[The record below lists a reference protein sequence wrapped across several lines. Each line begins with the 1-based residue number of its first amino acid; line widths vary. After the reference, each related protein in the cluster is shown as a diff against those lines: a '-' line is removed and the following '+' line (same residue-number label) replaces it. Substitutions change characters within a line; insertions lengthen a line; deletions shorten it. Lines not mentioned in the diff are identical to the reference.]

1 MATDTTT
8 VTSPRDV
15 PPGKAPAGRRPALRR
30 DGRSAGVFL
39 APGLAGLALFT
50 LFPTAMALGISLFDW
65 PVFGERSFLGLD
77 NYSHLLHDPV
87 FRRVVLNTALFVVLY
102 VPLNVVVSLGLAVWL
117 GPKIKGRQAFRVLF
131 FIPVMTPM
139 VANVMVWR
147 LLFQPD
153 GLIDSGLQTWFG
165 VHAPNFL
172 GSSSWAMPAIVAMSI
187 WQGFG
192 YNFLVFS
199 AALDQVPQSQLESA
213 QIDGAGAL
221 HRFRYVVWPM
231 ITPSIFFATTMTLIT
246 SFQVFAQPFILTQG
260 GPGVS
265 TQTIV
270 MYVYNQGWQFLNM
283 GLAAAAGWVLFVII
297 MGLSAIQFIGQK
309 RWVHHDV

>member
-1 MATDTTT
+1 MAANTTT
-8 VTSPRDV
+8 VAPPERV
-15 PPGKAPAGRRPALRR
+15 PPGSAPAGRRSALRR
-30 DGRSAGVFL
+30 DGRYAGIFL
-39 APGLAGLALFT
+39 GPSLAGLALFT
-50 LFPTAMALGISLFDW
+50 LVPTAMALGISLFDW
-65 PVFGERSFLGLD
+65 PVFGERKFLGGG
-77 NYSHLLHDPV
+77 NYSQLLNDPV

-102 VPLNVVVSLGLAVWL
+102 VPLNVVISLGLAVWI

-147 LLFQPD
+147 LLFQPG
-153 GLIDSGLQTWFG
+153 GLLDTGLDNWFG
-165 VHAPNFL
+165 IDAPNFL
-172 GSSSWAMPAIVAMSI
+172 GSSNWAMPAIVAMSV

-213 QIDGAGAL
+213 EIDGAGAFQ
-221 HRFRYVVWPM
+221 RFRYITWPM
-231 ITPSIFFATTMTLIT
+231 ITPSLFFATTMTLIT

-283 GLAAAAGWVLFVII
+283 GLASAAAWVLFVII
-297 MGLSAIQFIGQK
+297 MGITAIQFVGQK
-309 RWVHHDV
+309 RWVHYDA

>member
-1 MATDTTT
+1 MVTLNDTVAPTET
-8 VTSPRDV
+8 VRS
-15 PPGKAPAGRRPALRR
+15 GRRPALRR
-30 DGRSAGVFL
+30 DGRYASVFL
-39 APGLAGLALFT
+39 APSLAGLALFT
-50 LFPTAMALGISLFDW
+50 LFPTAMALAISLFDW
-65 PVFGERSFLGLD
+65 PVFGERQFLGFG
-77 NYSHLLHDPV
+77 NYTHLFGDPV
-87 FRRVVLNTALFVVLY
+87 FRRVVFNTALFVVLY
-102 VPLNVVVSLGLAVWL
+102 VPLNVVLSLGLATWL

-147 LLFQPD
+147 LLFQPG
-153 GLIDSGLQTWFG
+153 GLLDAGLNSWFG
-165 VHAPNFL
+165 IDAPNFL

-213 QIDGAGAL
+213 QIDGAGPL
-221 HRFRYVVWPM
+221 QRFRYVTWPM

-260 GPGVS
+260 GPGVA

-270 MYVYNQGWQFLNM
+270 MYVYNQGWQFLTM
-283 GLAAAAGWVLFVII
+283 GLASAAGWVLFVII
-297 MGLSAIQFIGQK
+297 MGITAIQFLGQK
-309 RWVHHDV
+309 RWVNYDV

>member
-1 MATDTTT
+1 MATDATT
-8 VTSPRDV
+8 V
-15 PPGKAPAGRRPALRR
+15 APTGTVRAGRRPALRR
-30 DGRSAGVFL
+30 DGRYAGVFL
-39 APGLAGLALFT
+39 APSLIGLALFT

-65 PVFGERSFLGLD
+65 PVFGERKFLGLG
-77 NYSHLLHDPV
+77 NYSQLLHDAV
-87 FRRVVLNTALFVVLY
+87 FRRVVLNTTLFVVLY
-102 VPLNVVVSLGLAVWL
+102 VPLNLVISLGLAVWL
-117 GPKIKGRQAFRVLF
+117 SPRIKGRQAFRVLF

-147 LLFQPD
+147 LLFQPG
-153 GLIDSGLQTWFG
+153 GLLDSSAESLFG

-172 GSSSWAMPAIVAMSI
+172 GSSNWAMPAIVVMSI

-199 AALDQVPQSQLESA
+199 AAIDQVPQSQLDSA
-213 QIDGAGAL
+213 SIDGAGVFQ
-221 HRFRYVVWPM
+221 RFRYVTWPM
-231 ITPSIFFATTMTLIT
+231 ITPSIFFATTLTLIT

-270 MYVYNQGWQFLNM
+270 MYVYNQGWQFLSM

-297 MGLSAIQFIGQK
+297 MAITAFQFIGQK
-309 RWVHHDV
+309 RWVHYDV